1 MLKEFLTNTLK
12 HKAMNWKNVDL
23 KSQYE
28 RSQNLL
34 DNYDFDTL
42 LLEISCNIPENKI
55 NEITVMEQALK
66 SLNEKIKTAIEI
78 LNDNIKNI
86 TAKAIEESGN

>member
-1 MLKEFLTNTLK
+1 
-12 HKAMNWKNVDL
+12 MNWENVDL

-34 DNYDFDTL
+34 DNYDFETL
-42 LLEISCNIPENKI
+42 LLEISCNIPDNKI

-66 SLNEKIKTAIEI
+66 SLNEKIRTAIEI

-86 TAKAIEESGN
+86 TTKAIEESKN